1 MYKWIKDR
9 FNLWVALGAAGTS
22 IVLCMLCVVITY
34 YSLAGDSSFEEQEGA
49 IITVIPFP
57 TQTMTSPATPSA
69 SQDPHQSD
77 DDSLQ
82 VGRMVRVSS
91 TANGGLNLRSAP
103 GVDNPALFLAGV
115 DEIYLI
121 LDGPVTADG
130 YAWWNLTSPDQPNHN
145 GWAVGDFL
153 EVVAAP

>member
-1 MYKWIKDR
+1 MHQWIKDR
-9 FNLWVALGAAGTS
+9 FNLWVALGAAGMS
-22 IVLCMLCVVITY
+22 IVLWMLCGLISY
-34 YSLAGDSSFEEQEGA
+34 YSLAGDRSFAGQEGA
-49 IITVIPFP
+49 MMTIIPFP
-57 TQTMTSPATPSA
+57 TQTLTPPPDPSA
-69 SQDPHQSD
+69 GQDPQGSR
-77 DDSLQ
+77 DDSLI

-103 GVDNPALFLAGV
+103 GVDNPSLFLAGV

-130 YAWWNLTSPDQPNHN
+130 YSWWNLTSPDQPNHN